1 MNKKNKILVGCLSLL
16 LVLSVGYA
24 LFSETITINGTAT
37 AKGSFNIDGS
47 TCEVVTEANQISGE
61 RYTTGG
67 SGTCKI
73 ENGVIKTTSNLTK
86 PGDQV
91 WFRVNLKNTGTITA
105 KLKTVDSLNNMDS
118 RLNAAGDAAYLDSKY
133 FLMGC
138 YFFENHEDDGAMGDS
153 EAEALGLTL
162 QPNATEPLIILHE
175 WLDMGDNQPA
185 VPTNGAT
192 MNYNIALGFEQVTA
206 N

>member
-1 MNKKNKILVGCLSLL
+1 MNKKNKILVGCLALL
-16 LVLSVGYA
+16 LALSVGYA
-24 LFSETITINGTAT
+24 LFSETIEINGTAT
-37 AKGSFNIDGS
+37 AKGSFNIDG
-47 TCEVVTEANQISGE
+47 TCEVVTEANQISGGV
-61 RYTTGG
+61 YTKDG

-73 ENGVIKTTSNLTK
+73 ENGIIKTTSNLTK

-91 WFRVNLKNTGTITA
+91 WFRVNLKNTGTIAA
-105 KLKTVDSLNNMDS
+105 KLKTVDSSNNMDA
-118 RLNAAGDAAYLDSKY
+118 RLNAAGDAAYFDSTY
-133 FLMGC
+133 FLIGA
-138 YFFENHEDDGAMGDS
+138 YFFENQEAEGAMGDS

-175 WLDMGDNQPA
+175 WLDSDNQPA

-192 MNYNIALGFEQVTA
+192 MNYNIILGFEQVVS